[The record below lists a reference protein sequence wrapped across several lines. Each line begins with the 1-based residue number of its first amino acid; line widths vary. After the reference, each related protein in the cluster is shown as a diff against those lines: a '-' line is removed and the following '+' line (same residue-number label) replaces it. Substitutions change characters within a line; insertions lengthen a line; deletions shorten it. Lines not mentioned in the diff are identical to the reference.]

1 MSIHIKPIFVALAL
15 LATLLTSNA
24 QTIDK
29 ITAIESLISST
40 RETIVAPDSPAI
52 RAALGPVKS
61 ANKTV
66 PEAQWLEFQ
75 TNVISI
81 MREELLKDGSTAYIK
96 MKTRLQVLSLEE
108 VVAMDAMLRSP
119 AYKKY
124 QAAIAEQEITDGV
137 MGSLMAAWPRIAEI
151 ARQAGIR
158 VQ

>member
-1 MSIHIKPIFVALAL
+1 MSIRTKPILIALAL
-15 LATLLTSNA
+15 LATLLTCNA

-29 ITAIESLISST
+29 ITAIESLIAST
-40 RETIVAPDSPAI
+40 RETIASPDSPAI

-75 TNVISI
+75 TKVISI
-81 MREELLKDGSTAYIK
+81 MREELLKEGSPAYIN
-96 MKTRLQVLSLEE
+96 MKTRLQALSLEE
-108 VVAMDAMLRSP
+108 VVAVDAMLRSP

-124 QAAIAEQEITDGV
+124 QTALAAQEITDSV
-137 MGSLMAAWPRIAEI
+137 MGSLMAAWSRIAEI